1 MDDQPRFDSF
11 QRIPCQLTWRIRT
24 LTNKNVVF
32 IVTGQD
38 QEGMWHFVAGNLT
51 SSKLELA
58 PGFGAKYPTLAVIAV
73 DSVSENVLDIL
84 RVNLP
89 RYEECVREEDTV
101 VDVLGDDLI
110 IVIILSVVVVALF
123 IILLTILC
131 CNKSVAHMGRKS
143 NTENLDRII
152 ATKQRQEV
160 ERFSNIKSTKLTPI
174 LEGIMV

>member
-11 QRIPCQLTWRIRT
+11 HRIPCQLTWRIRT

-38 QEGMWHFVAGNLT
+38 QGGMWHFVAGNLT
-51 SSKLELA
+51 SSKLELE

-73 DSVSENVLDIL
+73 DSENVLDIL

-123 IILLTILC
+123 IILLTIIC
-131 CNKSVAHMGRKS
+131 CNKSEAHMGRKS

-160 ERFSNIKSTKLTPI
+160 ERFSAIKSSKLTPI
-174 LEGIMV
+174 LEGIIV